1 MEESLELKNNVAAII
16 LAAGLGTRMKSK
28 KAKVLHEVIGRPMI
42 LYVVETARKVAGDD
56 VVLVVGY
63 QAHIVQ
69 DIVSQYADVYY
80 STQKEQLGTGH
91 AVLCAVPVLPDHIE
105 QVIILYGDVPVLTH
119 KTVLGLL
126 NDHVKAK
133 RDLSVLAVELGDP
146 KGYGRVLIDE
156 NGQVQK
162 IVEEADATA
171 VQKRIKI
178 INTGIYCVKKEFLID
193 SIQQVRPDNAQG
205 EFYLTDII
213 EIGCKA
219 GKDVGVIVGIDRDE
233 VMGVNS
239 VADLQMAERVMYA
252 RQGKIS

>member
-1 MEESLELKNNVAAII
+1 MEERLTGKNNVAAII

-63 QAHIVQ
+63 QARIVQ

-91 AVLCAVPVLPDHIE
+91 AVLCAVPVLSDHIE

-126 NDHVKAK
+126 DDHVKAK
-133 RDLSVLAVELGDP
+133 RDLSDLAEELGDP
-146 KGYGRVLIDE
+146 RGYGRILIDE
-156 NGQVQK
+156 NGQVRK

-171 VQKRIKI
+171 VQKRIKM

-193 SIQQVRPDNAQG
+193 SIQKIRSDNAQG

-213 EIGCKA
+213 EIGCRE
-219 GKDVGVIVGIDRDE
+219 GKDVGVVVGNNPDE

-239 VADLQMAERVMYA
+239 FEDLQMAERVMYA
-252 RQGKIS
+252 RQGEIS